1 MALTSYGTNHPMAV
15 KAWRRRL
22 FVEMLKETYVTRFMS
37 PSKSSLC
44 TTLDELKKGPGDK
57 ITCGLR
63 MQLSGDGISGDETL
77 EGNEEALTIYSDAVL
92 IDQLRHAVRSK
103 GKASEQRVPFSVRAE
118 AKDGLVDWWAGRL
131 DTIFFNQLAGNTGE
145 TDLRYTGAN
154 AALAPSTG
162 RIIYGPLDA
171 TTENSLSGSESGSAD
186 FQLTMID
193 KAIATAETATPVF
206 RKVRTP
212 SGSRYVCFLHPYQV
226 FNMRTDATANRVTW
240 YDTQKARVSGGEMG
254 NGIFSGALGEYNQ
267 TVMHSSTRVPLAT
280 GLTTVRRAIFC
291 GAQAAAM
298 AVGRDNSS
306 YQTSWVEE
314 LFDYKNQLG
323 VSGGMI
329 FGMKKL
335 QFNSV
340 DFGTII
346 LATHAEAP

>member
-15 KAWRRRL
+15 KAWRRKL
-22 FVEMLKETYVTRFMS
+22 FVEMLKEAYVTRFMGTS
-37 PSKSSLC
+37 SSSLC
-44 TTLDELKKGPGDK
+44 QTFDELKKGPGDK
-57 ITCGLR
+57 ITVGLR

-77 EGNEEALTIYSDAVL
+77 EGNEEQLTVYTDAVL

-131 DTIFFNQLAGNTGE
+131 DTNFFNQLAGDTGV
-145 TDLRYTGAN
+145 TDLRYAGAN
-154 AALAPSTG
+154 ATIAPSTG

-206 RKVRTP
+206 RTVKTP
-212 SGSRYVCFLHPYQV
+212 SGGKYVCFLHPYQV
-226 FNMRTDATANRVTW
+226 FNLRTDATANRVTW
-240 YDTQKARVSGGEMG
+240 YDAQKARVSGGEMD
-254 NGIFSGALGEYNQ
+254 NGIFKGGLGEYNG
-267 TVMHSSTRVPLAT
+267 TVMHSATRVPLAT
-280 GLTTVRRAIFC
+280 GLTTVRRAVFC

-298 AVGRDNSS
+298 AVGRDSS
-306 YQTSWVEE
+306 DYQVEWVEE

-329 FGMKKL
+329 YGMKKM
-335 QFNSV
+335 QFNST
-340 DFGTII
+340 DFGVIV